1 VLKAVKKE
9 IGIWAVVAALI
20 CVSFGGGYFFA
31 SVSEKQVTPKNPYLT
46 LIDGEERTVVL
57 PEVPERIIV
66 LTPGY
71 AETLYAIGCGDKIVG
86 VDNRTAENGYPPEV
100 RQKPTVGKAWNP
112 SIEKIVEME
121 PDLIIAYPYS
131 RNALSSLEE
140 EIPTYYVAYE
150 KSLDDVMDGIRIAGL
165 LTGHISEAEDV
176 VSDMQMHIDAILNKT
191 SGLNKT
197 MRPLVYFETSSIV
210 GKCAGPNTEGNDLIY
225 KAGGINIAADEPT
238 SYPILSTEYIIEK
251 NPDVI
256 LIQWYTSTTVED
268 VKNRP
273 GWDSINAVK
282 NDRVYK
288 LSEMSGV
295 GPRAWMVLEEIAHY
309 LHPELFEE

>member
-1 VLKAVKKE
+1 MSEIKKHV
-9 IGIWAVVAALI
+9 GIWLAIIILISAA
-20 CVSFGGGYFFA
+20 FGGGYILA
-31 SVSEKQVTPKNPYLT
+31 QMSENQTTTENPYLT
-46 LIDGEERTVVL
+46 VIDGEGRTVVL
-57 PEVPERIIV
+57 PDVPERIIV

-86 VDNRTAENGYPPEV
+86 VDNGTAEKGYPPEV

-112 SIEKIVEME
+112 SLEKIIEME

-131 RNALSSLEE
+131 RNAISSLEE
-140 EIPTYYVAYE
+140 EIPIYYVAYE
-150 KSLDDVMDGIRIAGL
+150 KSLEDVMDGIRMAGL
-165 LTGHISEAEDV
+165 LTDDGEEAESV
-176 VSDMQMHIDAILNKT
+176 VSEMQMHIDEIVNKT
-191 SGLNKT
+191 KGLNRT
-197 MRPLVYFETSSIV
+197 MRPLVYFETSSVI

-238 SYPILSTEYIIEK
+238 SYPILSTEYIIER

-256 LIQWYTSTTVED
+256 LIQWYTKTTVDD

-282 NDRVYK
+282 NNRVYK
-288 LSEMSGV
+288 LSEISGV
-295 GPRAWMVLEEIAHY
+295 GPRAWMVLEEIAHD
-309 LHPELFEE
+309 LHPELFD